1 MVAKLS
7 RSQYSPALFDV
18 AQDIAGGLPLRLV
31 DRWLASEQTQDDA
44 LHLLAGSRVT
54 GFNVVSDAAG
64 LTRLTHQ
71 RGLMEILAI
80 INQPKEIIH
89 GLGVATGG
97 EAIGIWAA
105 DNTQMFYP
113 RTVAAEEL
121 LAMLLAVQDAVA
133 ARCQIAIGLGA
144 HFGEFYR
151 VGGGMYGAESVAI
164 EAIAEDHT
172 EGGEIVVSAAIV
184 ARLEPGH
191 GFTLERREDLD
202 SAIGPIYR
210 LLDGPR
216 LTRAPGPDV
225 NYPIPYS
232 RAFYDDL
239 LTLGAH
245 LGDHATARA
254 MGRRYTVSRVVVL
267 VERESHE
274 ADIHEIEVLNDLALS
289 VMMKDAAIRH
299 LEGSAGQEIKV
310 AGPIGIYAFEDP
322 AQALEFAEGF
332 RRVLAHDEI
341 VSRIGIDIG
350 PVLIFDLAG
359 GGKDI
364 AGMPVNVASKMAQ
377 DRGRWGHIYLS
388 AAMQALVQ
396 APGYTQLEYTV
407 SGVDLVVYEG

>member
-18 AQDIAGGLPLRLV
+18 AQDVAGGLPLRLV
-31 DRWLASEQTQDDA
+31 DQWLASEQTQDDA
-44 LHLLAGSRVT
+44 LHLLAGGRVT
-54 GFNVVSDAAG
+54 GFNVVSDSAG

-80 INQPKEIIH
+80 INQPKGIIH
-89 GLGVATGG
+89 GLGVASGG

-113 RTVAAEEL
+113 RTVTAEAL

-133 ARCQIAIGLGA
+133 ACCQIAIGLGA
-144 HFGEFYR
+144 HYGEFYR
-151 VGGGMYGAESVAI
+151 LGGGLYGSESAEI
-164 EAIAEDHT
+164 EAIVEDHV

-184 ARLEPGH
+184 ARLGPDH
-191 GFTLERREDLD
+191 GFTLQRRDEPETP
-202 SAIGPIYR
+202 IGPLYR
-210 LLDGPR
+210 VLDGPR
-216 LTRAPGPDV
+216 PAAALGPDV

-232 RAFYDDL
+232 PAFYAEL
-239 LTLGAH
+239 LALEPH
-245 LGDHATARA
+245 LEDRATARA
-254 MGRRYTVSRVVVL
+254 MGRRYLVRRVVVL
-267 VERESHE
+267 VERESHA
-274 ADIHEIEVLNDLALS
+274 ADTHEIAVLNDLALS
-289 VMMKDAAIRH
+289 AMMKDAAIRH
-299 LEGSAGQEIKV
+299 LEGGAGLEIKV
-310 AGPIGIYAFEDP
+310 TGPLGIYAFEDP
-322 AQALEFAEGF
+322 LDALEFAESF

-341 VSRIGIDIG
+341 VSRIGIDVG

-377 DRGRWGHIYLS
+377 DRGRWGKIYLS
-388 AAMQALVQ
+388 AAMYARVE
-396 APGYTQLEYTV
+396 ATGYSELNYSV